1 MFQTTNPLLYIT
13 AGKLSLKSLLLDFY
27 INNSSY
33 IYNICDVYVYIYIY
47 SYIFDGKTPS
57 LMETNPPTISIYK
70 LQSMRTTMWGPL
82 VISWFTDTMN
92 YSYLRIIN
100 HSYWSYVHQLSYHKS
115 AINPMKSPFCNG
127 FPRIFHYFPMV

>member
-1 MFQTTNPLLYIT
+1 M
-13 AGKLSLKSLLLDFY
+13 
-27 INNSSY
+27 
-33 IYNICDVYVYIYIY
+33 YVYIY

-92 YSYLRIIN
+92 YSYLRLINQAVAAGFGFCFAGLAIIN
-100 HSYWSYVHQLSYHKS
+100 L
-115 AINPMKSPFCNG
+115 
-127 FPRIFHYFPMV
+127 R